1 MKIVRREDGMEW
13 MLAFLL
19 LAGLFAIYDAI
30 RKLNQNIV
38 KQVDQNQRIIELL
51 NELKRK
57 Q

>member
-1 MKIVRREDGMEW
+1 ME
-13 MLAFLL
+13 LLFAFLL

-30 RKLNQNIV
+30 RNLNQNIV
-38 KQVDQNQRIIELL
+38 TQVDQNQRIIELL

>member
-1 MKIVRREDGMEW
+1 MEW

>member
-1 MKIVRREDGMEW
+1 MEW
-13 MLAFLL
+13 MFAFLL

-51 NELKRK
+51 NELKKK
-57 Q
+57 QGG

>member
-1 MKIVRREDGMEW
+1 MEW
-13 MLAFLL
+13 MFAFLL

-30 RKLNQNIV
+30 RKLNQNIIT
-38 KQVDQNQRIIELL
+38 QVDQNKRIIELL